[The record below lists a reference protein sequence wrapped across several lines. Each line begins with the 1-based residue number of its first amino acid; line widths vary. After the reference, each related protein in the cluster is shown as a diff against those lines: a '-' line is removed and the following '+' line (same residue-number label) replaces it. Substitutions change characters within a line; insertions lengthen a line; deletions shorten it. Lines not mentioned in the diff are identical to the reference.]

1 MLTKR
6 KEAISGRA
14 RLQGIAAGLASGVL
28 DRRTFLRRSGLAA
41 GGVAALGSISLGA
54 VRKAEAGPV
63 AAGVK
68 SEIKKNICTHCSVG
82 CGVVAEVQN
91 GVWVGQESAYDSP
104 INRGSHCAKGAAVRE
119 LVHGDRRLKYPM
131 KLVNGEWTRI
141 GWDQAIN
148 EIGDKMNEIR
158 GKSGADSVYF
168 LGSAK
173 FSNEGA
179 YLFRKL
185 GAFWGTNSVDHQ
197 ARICHS
203 TTVAGV
209 ANTWGYGAQTNSYND
224 IRNAKTIVFMGS
236 NAAEAHPVS
245 LQHVLSGKEMNRA
258 NMIVLDPRFTRTAA
272 HATEYVRFRSGTDIA
287 VIWGMMWHIFQNGW
301 EDKEFIKQR
310 VVGMDLVRA
319 EVAKWN
325 PEEVER
331 VTGIPG
337 AQVRKVAE
345 TFAKERPS
353 TFIWCM
359 GGTQHTVGTANVRA
373 YCNLLLVTGNV
384 GTFGGG
390 ANIFRGHCNV
400 QGATDMGLDIT
411 TLPLYYTL
419 TEGAWRHWARVWEV
433 DYAYLQSRFD
443 EVPAKSGRPARTRK
457 ENMELSGIP
466 STRWFD
472 ATNFKSDDVDQ
483 RDALKAMIIF
493 GHGGNTVPRMPD
505 MVKALEALELL
516 VVADPHPTTFAHISG
531 RKNGTYLLPICT
543 QFETDGSRSASNRSI
558 QWGEKVVEPIFE
570 SKDDYE
576 VLYRLAGKLGFRD
589 QMFKNIE
596 IRNGKPVAE
605 SVLREINRGGWSA
618 GYSGQSPE
626 RLKAHLK
633 HRDKFDLV
641 TLRAPADTPE
651 VGGDY
656 YGLPWPCWGKPEIK
670 HPGTHILYNTNLHVK
685 DGGGTFR
692 ARFGTVFEDKRP
704 DGTSTT
710 YNMLAEGSYSKGSE
724 LTDGYPEFTYG
735 ILKKLGWDKD
745 LTAEEVATI
754 ERIGGANPDNVG
766 WAIDLSGG
774 IIRVCLEHGVMPY
787 GNAKARAVAWNL
799 PDPVPV
805 HREPIYT
812 PRTDLV
818 AKYPTRPDGRQFRMM
833 NAGFSMQKAAI
844 DRGVAKDF
852 PIILTSGRLVE
863 YEGGGEETRSNK
875 WLAELQQDMFVEIN
889 PADAQARGISDGA
902 WVWVTGPENQSKAR
916 VKALVTDRVGRGVAF
931 MPFHFGGWWQGAD
944 QRKNYPKGTDPIVLG
959 ESVNTVT
966 TYGYDP
972 VTGMHEGKV
981 TLCQIRT
988 A

>member
-6 KEAISGRA
+6 KEATSGRA

-104 INRGSHCAKGAAVRE
+104 INRGSHCAKGASVRE

-173 FSNEGA
+173 FANEGA

-301 EDKEFIKQR
+301 EDKQFIEQR
-310 VVGMDLVRA
+310 VDGMEQVRA
-319 EVAKWN
+319 EVAKWT
-325 PEEVER
+325 PAEVER

-337 AQVRKVAE
+337 EQLKKVAE
-345 TFAKERPS
+345 TFAKQRPS

-373 YCNLLLVTGNV
+373 YCNLLLATGNV
-384 GTFGGG
+384 GGPGMG
-390 ANIFRGHCNV
+390 ANIFRGHTNV
-400 QGATDMGLDIT
+400 QGATDLGLDIG
-411 TLPLYYTL
+411 TLPLYYGL
-419 TEGAWRHWARVWEV
+419 VEGAWRHWARVWDV
-433 DYAYLQSRFD
+433 PYDYLMDRFD
-443 EVPAKSGRPARTRK
+443 EVPAKGGRAARTK
-457 ENMELSGIP
+457 KQNMETPGIP

-472 ATNFKSDDVDQ
+472 AVTYSADVVDQ
-483 RDALKAMIIF
+483 KDNVKAMVVF
-493 GHGGNTVPRMPD
+493 GHGGNTIPRMGD
-505 MVKALEALELL
+505 SAKGIEALDLL
-516 VVADPHPTTFAHISG
+516 VVADPHPTTFSALSG

-543 QFETDGSRSASNRSI
+543 SFETDGSRTASNRSI
-558 QWGEKVVEPIFE
+558 QWGEKFVEPIFE

-576 VLYRLAGKLGFRD
+576 ALYLLSKKLGFAD
-589 QMFKNIE
+589 AMFKNVKVE
-596 IRNGKPVAE
+596 KNRPSPE
-605 SVLREINRGGWSA
+605 DLLREINKGGFST

-626 RLKAHLK
+626 RVKAHMANQG
-633 HRDKFDLV
+633 KFDIV
-641 TLRAPADTPE
+641 TLRANASEPGI
-651 VGGDY
+651 GGDY
-656 YGLPWPCWGKPEIK
+656 YGLPWPCWGKPEIR
-670 HPGTHILYNTNLHVK
+670 HPGTHILFNTNLHVK

-692 ARFGTVFEDKRP
+692 ARFGVVREVKKA
-704 DGTSTT
+704 DGTSEQVSL
-710 YNMLAEGSYSKGSE
+710 LANGSYSRGSE
-724 LTDGYPEFTYG
+724 LTDGYPEFTLG
-735 ILKKLGWDKD
+735 VLKKLGWDSD
-745 LTAEEVATI
+745 LTAAELAQI
-754 ERIGGANPDNVG
+754 NAIGGANPDNVG
-766 WAIDLSGG
+766 WAVDLSGG
-774 IIRVCLEHGVMPY
+774 IIRVCLDHGVLPY
-787 GNAKARAVAWNL
+787 GNAKARAVAYNL

-805 HREPIYT
+805 HREPIYS
-812 PRTDLV
+812 PRADLV
-818 AKYPTRPDGRQFRMM
+818 AQYPTLQDGRQFRMP
-833 NAGFSMQKAAI
+833 NIGHTKQKAAV
-844 DRGVAKDF
+844 DNGVAKQF

-889 PADAQARGISDGA
+889 PVDAAARGVKDGGF
-902 WVWVTGPENQSKAR
+902 VWVSGPEGGSKAR
-916 VKALVTDRVGRGVAF
+916 VKALVTERVGKGVAF
-931 MPFHFGGWWQGAD
+931 MPFHFAGWFQGVD
-944 QRKNYPKGTDPIVLG
+944 QRGNYPKGADPIVLG

-981 TLCQIRT
+981 TLCQIS
-988 A
+988 AA